1 MRQTRHGTDPD
12 PLTTTLERLEPEFRE
27 TLVGFHVPAQDAE
40 DPLQDVLLVYL
51 VKRDE
56 IASPRPWLL
65 ATLRNRCLKYWRS
78 RRRRL
83 IEAVDESL
91 LEELAGGARG
101 GQETRDLRRDL
112 SSALSHLPDRCR
124 SILRL
129 RYGLECGGDEIAER
143 LGYKS
148 NTVRQAT
155 LRCLSALSSRLLSTG
170 YAEGAYA
177 R

>member
-1 MRQTRHGTDPD
+1 MRQTRPGVAPD
-12 PLTTTLERLEPEFRE
+12 PLTTTLERLEPELRA

-40 DPLQDVLLVYL
+40 DLLQDVLLVYL
-51 VKRDE
+51 LKRDE

-83 IEAVDESL
+83 IESVDEGL
-91 LEELAGGARG
+91 LEELAGGSRG
-101 GQETRDLRRDL
+101 AQETQDLRRDL
-112 SSALSHLPDRCR
+112 SNALSHLPVRCR

-143 LGYKS
+143 LGYRA

-155 LRCLSALSSRLLSTG
+155 LRCLSALSHRLMSTG
-170 YAEGAYA
+170 YAVEAYA